1 MQPETGRDSPP
12 PAPGPSFG
20 GLPDRVWFAGHATT
34 VIDLGESRII
44 TDPILRER
52 VSGLTRHSAVPWA
65 AVKHPVDAAVI
76 SHLHHDHL
84 DVPSLRRLGT
94 ATRLLVPPRAAAFLH
109 RQGFVNVEELR
120 VGEATTVGGMRVVAT
135 PALHSGFRAPFG
147 PAAGCLGFLFDGAA
161 RVYFAGDTDLFPA
174 MRKLGPIDVA
184 LLPVWGWG
192 PRLGPGHLDPHRA
205 ALALLML
212 RPKVAIPIHWGT
224 LAPIGMRR
232 GMKYL
237 TDPPHRFQR
246 LAREYAPDVDVR
258 ILAPGEHVD
267 LAAVVGHPSAP
278 AAAPDGTGG
287 ARPRPDALPRGD
299 GSRPPS
305 VLPSGDGS

>member
-1 MQPETGRDSPP
+1 MLPETGRDTPP
-12 PAPGPSFG
+12 PPPGTPPG
-20 GLPDRVWFAGHATT
+20 DLPDRVWFAGHATS
-34 VIDLGESRII
+34 VVDLGGSRII

-52 VSGLTRHSAVPWA
+52 VSGLIRHSAVPWA
-65 AVKHPVDAAVI
+65 AVEHPVDAVII

-84 DVPSLRRLGT
+84 DIPSLRHLGT
-94 ATRLLVPPRAAAFLH
+94 DARLLVPPGAARFLARH
-109 RQGFVNVEELR
+109 GFANVEELR
-120 VGEATTVGGMRVVAT
+120 VAQATMVGGMRIIAT

-147 PAAGCLGFLFDGAA
+147 PAAGCLGFLFEGAA
-161 RVYFAGDTDLFPA
+161 RIYFAGDTDLFPA
-174 MRKLGPIDVA
+174 MRKFGPIDVA

-232 GMKYL
+232 GMKYM
-237 TDPPHRFQR
+237 TDPPHRFLR
-246 LAREYAPDVDVR
+246 LARQYAPDVDVR

-267 LAAVVGHPSAP
+267 LAAIVGRA
-278 AAAPDGTGG
+278 G
-287 ARPRPDALPRGD
+287 AE
-299 GSRPPS
+299 GSP
-305 VLPSGDGS
+305 

>member
-1 MQPETGRDSPP
+1 MQLETGPTPSPLP
-12 PAPGPSFG
+12 PAPSVAV
-20 GLPDRVWFAGHATT
+20 LPDRVWFAGHATT
-34 VIDLGESRII
+34 VVDLGGSRII

-52 VSGLTRHSAVPWA
+52 VSGLIRHSAVPWA
-65 AVKHPVDAAVI
+65 AVAHPVDAVVI

-84 DVPSLRRLGT
+84 DVPSLRHLGT
-94 ATRLLVPPRAAAFLH
+94 GARLLVPPRAGAFLA
-109 RQGFVNVEELR
+109 RQGFGNVDELR
-120 VGEATTVGGMRVVAT
+120 VGEATTVGGMRIVAT

-147 PAAGCLGFLFDGAA
+147 PAAGCLGFLFEGRA

-174 MRKLGPIDVA
+174 MRKFGPIDVA

-192 PRLGPGHLDPHRA
+192 PRLGPGHLDPLRA

-232 GMKYL
+232 GVKYM
-237 TDPPHRFQR
+237 TDPPRRFQR
-246 LAREYAPDVDVR
+246 LAREYAPEVDVR

-267 LAAVVGHPSAP
+267 LASLI
-278 AAAPDGTGG
+278 GG
-287 ARPRPDALPRGD
+287 RASPGD
-299 GSRPPS
+299 P
-305 VLPSGDGS
+305 PSGDGS